1 MLQYESMDQ
10 EDKKKL
16 DRILELAEENNAY
29 IRRVRST
36 QKTSQMLKAIYWVI
50 IVLFAVGG
58 FYYIKPYLESV
69 TNLYSNLNGKSGT
82 ASSLLNLPDTKQ
94 IEGLIKQFQQK

>member
-1 MLQYESMDQ
+1 MDQ

-36 QKTSQMLKAIYWVI
+36 QKTSQMIKAIYWVI
-50 IVLFAVGG
+50 IGLFAIGG
-58 FYYIKPYLESV
+58 FYYIKPYLNSMMS
-69 TNLYSNLNGKSGT
+69 LYSSFSGKTGT
-82 ASSLLNLPDTKQ
+82 ASTLLNLPDTKQ
-94 IEGLIKQFQQK
+94 IEGLIKEFQQK

>member
-1 MLQYESMDQ
+1 MDQ

-36 QKTSQMLKAIYWVI
+36 QKTSQMLKAIYWVV

-58 FYYIKPYLESV
+58 FYYLKPYLNSI
-69 TNLYSNLNGKSGT
+69 TNLYSSFGSKSGT
-82 ASSLLNLPDTKQ
+82 ASTLLNLPDTKQ
-94 IEGLIKQFQQK
+94 LENLLKEFKQ

>member
-1 MLQYESMDQ
+1 MDQ

-58 FYYIKPYLESV
+58 FYYIKPYLASL
-69 TNLYSNLNGKSGT
+69 TNLYSSFSGKSGT
-82 ASSLLNLPDTKQ
+82 TNTLLNLPDTKQ
-94 IEGLIKQFQQK
+94 VESLLKQFKQQ